1 MTDDFSAS
9 FAHLRRKALHP
20 STQSFACAPAKLC
33 MCLRKAFHPLP
44 QTFAYLIIYIY
55 KQAEPVV
62 IDRRFSLQVV
72 FTSVYVTVCVFSS
85 CLFLGSLFLGCSSCF
100 WFGGS
105 LCLWLCFCFRLCCGR
120 FLYTLKLNC
129 EDECGIWLN
138 LTSLTLSVSKVL
150 WNVYLPLATYRHACE
165 SFCPSLD
172 DLVASKRI
180 ALLALMA

>member
-1 MTDDFSAS
+1 MISVPVLPISDAK
-9 FAHLRRKALHP
+9 LCIRPRKALHVLP
-20 STQSFACAPAKLC
+20 QSFACAPTNV
-33 MCLRKAFHPLP
+33 CLSN
-44 QTFAYLIIYIY
+44 IY

-105 LCLWLCFCFRLCCGR
+105 LCLWLCLCFRLCCGR

-138 LTSLTLSVSKVL
+138 LTSLTLSVSEVL